1 MFSPNNTIHN
11 RINLNNEHYIII
23 LLSVLVV
30 VFLYT
35 TFNLLRK
42 NEKYEDLIEGYR
54 VFILR
59 FQQQVKESDK
69 RIKEI
74 DSKGTFKSDDEVGYF
89 FNELKKIQD
98 SLTNF
103 RVEE

>member
-1 MFSPNNTIHN
+1 MNK
-11 RINLNNEHYIII
+11 EHYIII

-42 NEKYEDLIEGYR
+42 NEKYEDLTEGYR

>member
-1 MFSPNNTIHN
+1 MTS
-11 RINLNNEHYIII
+11 EHHIII
-23 LLSVLVV
+23 FLLLLII

-42 NEKYEDLIEGYR
+42 NEKYEDLVEGYR

-69 RIKEI
+69 RIQEI
-74 DSKGTFKSDDEVGYF
+74 DSKGTFSSDDEVGYF

>member
-1 MFSPNNTIHN
+1 MIV
-11 RINLNNEHYIII
+11 EHYIII
-23 LLSVLVV
+23 SLAVLVV

-35 TFNLLRK
+35 TINLLFK
-42 NEKYEDLIEGYR
+42 NEKYEDLVEGYR
-54 VFILR
+54 VFILK

-74 DSKGTFKSDDEVGYF
+74 DSKGTFSSDDEVGYF

>member
-1 MFSPNNTIHN
+1 MIT
-11 RINLNNEHYIII
+11 EQYIII
-23 LLSVLVV
+23 FLLVLVV

-42 NEKYEDLIEGYR
+42 NEKYEDLTEGYR

-74 DSKGTFKSDDEVGYF
+74 DSKGTFSSDDEVGYF

-98 SLTNF
+98 SSN
-103 RVEE
+103 

>member
-1 MFSPNNTIHN
+1 MIT
-11 RINLNNEHYIII
+11 EHYIII

-42 NEKYEDLIEGYR
+42 NEKYEDLTEGYR

>member
-1 MFSPNNTIHN
+1 MTS
-11 RINLNNEHYIII
+11 EHHIII
-23 LLSVLVV
+23 FLLILII

-42 NEKYEDLIEGYR
+42 NEKYEDLVEGYR

-69 RIKEI
+69 RIQEI
-74 DSKGTFKSDDEVGYF
+74 DSKGTFSSDDEVGYF

>member
-1 MFSPNNTIHN
+1 MIT
-11 RINLNNEHYIII
+11 EHYIII

-42 NEKYEDLIEGYR
+42 NEKYEDLTEGYR

-74 DSKGTFKSDDEVGYF
+74 DSKGAFKSDDEVGYF

>member
-1 MFSPNNTIHN
+1 MIT
-11 RINLNNEHYIII
+11 EHYIII
-23 LLSVLVV
+23 LLSVLIV

-42 NEKYEDLIEGYR
+42 NEKYEDLVEGYR
-54 VFILR
+54 MFILR

>member
-1 MFSPNNTIHN
+1 MIT
-11 RINLNNEHYIII
+11 EHYIII

-42 NEKYEDLIEGYR
+42 NEKYEDLVEGYR
-54 VFILR
+54 TFILR

>member
-1 MFSPNNTIHN
+1 MNFHPTT
-11 RINLNNEHYIII
+11 LYIIVSI
-23 LLSVLVV
+23 LVTIVIVL
-30 VFLYT
+30 LYVT
-35 TFNLLRK
+35 RNLLMK
-42 NEKYEDLIEGYR
+42 NEKDEDLVEGYR

>member
-1 MFSPNNTIHN
+1 MNFHPTT
-11 RINLNNEHYIII
+11 LYIIVSI
-23 LLSVLVV
+23 LSIRCL
-30 VFLYT
+30 FLYIEVY
-35 TFNLLRK
+35 LIRK
-42 NEKYEDLIEGYR
+42 NEKYEDLTEGYR

-74 DSKGTFKSDDEVGYF
+74 DSKGTFTSDDEVGYF

>member
-1 MFSPNNTIHN
+1 MIT
-11 RINLNNEHYIII
+11 EQYIII
-23 LLSVLVV
+23 FLSVLVV

-42 NEKYEDLIEGYR
+42 NEKYEDLVEGYR

-74 DSKGTFKSDDEVGYF
+74 DSKGAFKSDDEVGYF

>member
-1 MFSPNNTIHN
+1 MNFHPTT
-11 RINLNNEHYIII
+11 LYIIVSI
-23 LLSVLVV
+23 LVTIVIVL
-30 VFLYT
+30 LYVT
-35 TFNLLRK
+35 RNLLMK
-42 NEKYEDLIEGYR
+42 NEKYEDLVEGYR

>member
-1 MFSPNNTIHN
+1 MIT
-11 RINLNNEHYIII
+11 EHYIII
-23 LLSVLVV
+23 SLSVLVV

>member
-1 MFSPNNTIHN
+1 MNFHPTT
-11 RINLNNEHYIII
+11 LYIIVSI
-23 LLSVLVV
+23 LVTIVMVL
-30 VFLYT
+30 LYVT
-35 TFNLLRK
+35 RNLLMK
-42 NEKYEDLIEGYR
+42 NEKYEDLVEGYR

-74 DSKGTFKSDDEVGYF
+74 DSKGAFKSDDEVGYF

>member
-1 MFSPNNTIHN
+1 MIT
-11 RINLNNEHYIII
+11 EHYIII
-23 LLSVLVV
+23 FLSVLVV

-42 NEKYEDLIEGYR
+42 NEKYEDLVEGYR

-74 DSKGTFKSDDEVGYF
+74 DSKGTFSSDDEVGYF

>member
-1 MFSPNNTIHN
+1 MIT
-11 RINLNNEHYIII
+11 EHYIII
-23 LLSVLVV
+23 LLSVLIV

-42 NEKYEDLIEGYR
+42 NEKYEDLVEGYR

-74 DSKGTFKSDDEVGYF
+74 DSKGSFKSDDEVGYF

>member
-1 MFSPNNTIHN
+1 MIT
-11 RINLNNEHYIII
+11 EQYIII
-23 LLSVLVV
+23 FLSVLVV

-42 NEKYEDLIEGYR
+42 IEKYEDLTEGQR

>member
-1 MFSPNNTIHN
+1 MNFHPTT
-11 RINLNNEHYIII
+11 LYIIVSI
-23 LLSVLVV
+23 LVTIVIVL
-30 VFLYT
+30 LYVT
-35 TFNLLRK
+35 RNLLMK

>member
-1 MFSPNNTIHN
+1 M
-11 RINLNNEHYIII
+11 NNEHYIII
-23 LLSVLVV
+23 FLSVLVV

-42 NEKYEDLIEGYR
+42 NEKYEDLTEGYR

>member
-1 MFSPNNTIHN
+1 MNFHPTT
-11 RINLNNEHYIII
+11 LYIIVSI
-23 LLSVLVV
+23 LVTIVIVL
-30 VFLYT
+30 LYIT
-35 TFNLLRK
+35 RNLLMK
-42 NEKYEDLIEGYR
+42 NEKYEDLVEGYR

-74 DSKGTFKSDDEVGYF
+74 DSKGAFKSDDEVGYF

>member
-1 MFSPNNTIHN
+1 MIT
-11 RINLNNEHYIII
+11 EHYIII
-23 LLSVLVV
+23 SLSVLVV

-42 NEKYEDLIEGYR
+42 NEKYEDLVEGYR
-54 VFILR
+54 TFILR

-74 DSKGTFKSDDEVGYF
+74 DSKGAFKSDDEVGYF

>member
-1 MFSPNNTIHN
+1 M
-11 RINLNNEHYIII
+11 NNEHYIII

-42 NEKYEDLIEGYR
+42 NEKYEDLTEGYR

-74 DSKGTFKSDDEVGYF
+74 DSKGAFKSDDEVGYF

>member
-1 MFSPNNTIHN
+1 MTTIA
-11 RINLNNEHYIII
+11 ILIISI
-23 LLSVLVV
+23 LSLLTFVLG
-30 VFLYT
+30 YT

>member
-1 MFSPNNTIHN
+1 MIT
-11 RINLNNEHYIII
+11 EHYIII
-23 LLSVLVV
+23 SLSVLVV

-42 NEKYEDLIEGYR
+42 NEKYEDLTEGYR

-59 FQQQVKESDK
+59 FQQQVRESDK

>member
-1 MFSPNNTIHN
+1 M
-11 RINLNNEHYIII
+11 
-23 LLSVLVV
+23 
-30 VFLYT
+30 
-35 TFNLLRK
+35 
-42 NEKYEDLIEGYR
+42 
-54 VFILR
+54 FILR

>member
-1 MFSPNNTIHN
+1 MIT
-11 RINLNNEHYIII
+11 EHYIII

-42 NEKYEDLIEGYR
+42 NEKYEDLVEGYR

>member
-1 MFSPNNTIHN
+1 MIT
-11 RINLNNEHYIII
+11 EHYIII
-23 LLSVLVV
+23 SLSLLVV

-54 VFILR
+54 MFIIR

>member
-1 MFSPNNTIHN
+1 MIT
-11 RINLNNEHYIII
+11 EQYIII

-42 NEKYEDLIEGYR
+42 NEKYEDLTEGYR

-74 DSKGTFKSDDEVGYF
+74 DSKGTFKSSDDEVGYF

>member
-1 MFSPNNTIHN
+1 MIT
-11 RINLNNEHYIII
+11 EHYIII
-23 LLSVLVV
+23 LLSVLIV

-54 VFILR
+54 MFIIR

>member
-1 MFSPNNTIHN
+1 MIT
-11 RINLNNEHYIII
+11 EHYIII
-23 LLSVLVV
+23 FLLVLVV

-42 NEKYEDLIEGYR
+42 NEKYEDLTEGYR

-74 DSKGTFKSDDEVGYF
+74 DSKGAFKSDDEVGYF

>member
-1 MFSPNNTIHN
+1 MIV
-11 RINLNNEHYIII
+11 EHYIII
-23 LLSVLVV
+23 SLAVLVV

-35 TFNLLRK
+35 TINLLFK
-42 NEKYEDLIEGYR
+42 NEKYEDLVEGYR
-54 VFILR
+54 VFILK

-69 RIKEI
+69 RIQEI
-74 DSKGTFKSDDEVGYF
+74 DQKGTFSSDDEVGYF

-103 RVEE
+103 RVEEQPI

>member
-1 MFSPNNTIHN
+1 MIT
-11 RINLNNEHYIII
+11 EQYIII
-23 LLSVLVV
+23 FLSVLVV

-42 NEKYEDLIEGYR
+42 NEKYEDLTEGYR
-54 VFILR
+54 AFILR

>member
-1 MFSPNNTIHN
+1 MNFHPTTLYIIVSILVTIV
-11 RINLNNEHYIII
+11 II
-23 LLSVLVV
+23 LLYV
-30 VFLYT
+30 T
-35 TFNLLRK
+35 RNLLMK
-42 NEKYEDLIEGYR
+42 NEKYEDLVEGYR

>member
-1 MFSPNNTIHN
+1 MIT
-11 RINLNNEHYIII
+11 EHYIII

-30 VFLYT
+30 IFLYT

-42 NEKYEDLIEGYR
+42 NEKYEDLTEGYR

-74 DSKGTFKSDDEVGYF
+74 DSKGTFSSDDEVGYF

>member
-1 MFSPNNTIHN
+1 MIT
-11 RINLNNEHYIII
+11 EHYIII
-23 LLSVLVV
+23 LLSVLIV

-42 NEKYEDLIEGYR
+42 NEKYEDLVEGYR